1 MTQQFSESALNE
13 AANGMTLNTIKL
25 HNGDVGADG
34 TSNQIAGASAAATYG
49 SAANS
54 ERDLSES
61 VEVNVPADSV
71 VSHYSVWDG
80 TTFKYGNVFD
90 SEPETYAN
98 AGIAVVASAKV
109 TLVNG
114 G

>member
-1 MTQQFSESALNE
+1 M
-13 AANGMTLNTIKL
+13 
-25 HNGDVGADG
+25 
-34 TSNQIAGASAAATYG
+34 
-49 SAANS
+49 
-54 ERDLSES
+54 
-61 VEVNVPADSV
+61 EVNVPAAAV

-109 TLVNG
+109 VVTKG

>member
-1 MTQQFSESALNE
+1 MTQYFSESALNE
-13 AANGMTLNTIKL
+13 ATNGITLNIIKL
-25 HNGDVGADG
+25 HNGDVGENG
-34 TSNQIAGASAAATYG
+34 TSNQIAGASAPATYG
-49 SAANS
+49 VAANG
-54 ERDLSES
+54 ERDLSEP
-61 VEVNVPADSV
+61 VEINVPAESV

-80 TTFKYGNVFD
+80 ANFKYGNVFD

-109 TLVNG
+109 VVTKG